1 MTPALEPAEAAAPP
15 AWYVRAVPTSPWVRF
30 LARRLGRLVLS
41 LYVVVT
47 ASFLMIHLV
56 PGDPVRSA
64 LGINAPQDLV
74 AARRESLGLNDP
86 LLTQYADYLRGVL
99 TGDLG
104 TSMISNL
111 PVSTIIGDRL
121 PSTASLGALAFV
133 AVMLIAIPLGLAM
146 AVLTR
151 SGRRPGS
158 ELGFTST
165 AAAVSAIPDFL
176 LAVGFIFVFGVSLNW
191 LPVAGRGGAESYIL
205 PVLAL
210 ALGPALALSR
220 ILRVEAL
227 RVMGEDFVRTARA
240 KRLRVRRIYLRH
252 VFPNALTAML
262 TIGGLLL
269 GAMLIGTVLVEN
281 VFAWPGL
288 GMTIV
293 SAITQKDYPLVQ
305 GTILV
310 YGAAVLLLNL
320 LVDILLAITDPR
332 STIRES

>member
-1 MTPALEPAEAAAPP
+1 VSQALEPAPP
-15 AWYVRAVPTSPWVRF
+15 ARYVGAVPTNPWVRF

-56 PGDPVRSA
+56 PGDPVRAA
-64 LGINAPQDLV
+64 LGLNAPPDLV

-86 LLTQYADYLRGVL
+86 LLTQYADYLWGVL

-111 PVSTIIGDRL
+111 PVATIIGDRL
-121 PSTASLGALAFV
+121 PSTAALGVLAFGT
-133 AVMLIAIPLGLAM
+133 VMLIAIPLGLGM

-151 SGRRPGS
+151 SGRRRGS

-165 AAAVSAIPDFL
+165 AASVSAIPDFL
-176 LAVGFIFVFGVSLNW
+176 LAVGFIFVFGVTLDL
-191 LPVAGRGGAESYIL
+191 LPVAGRGGPESFIL

-227 RVMGEDFVRTARA
+227 RVLGEDFVRTARA

-269 GAMLIGTVLVEN
+269 GAMLVGTVLVEN

-320 LVDILLAITDPR
+320 LVDIMLALTDPR